1 MADDRRGRRRACC
14 IWAAVGCVALAG
26 LLAAWGYVAWSATAW
41 AHGGWGYDPPGA
53 ERRPDTRDPDE
64 FLPTSQQIAES
75 LALPPVERP
84 ESGSESRVEW
94 VAAGGRVPSID
105 VRDGIQGG
113 IHIVDA
119 WLDPGEA
126 GCVWVEVRHAE
137 LGHRLSVS
145 KTVARTQCV
154 APHPPD
160 GDHLLH
166 FVTEAMVD
174 EGNWDY
180 TYPARFEVRFRPAAG
195 GPDRTLIELERE
207 INGWQR

>member
-1 MADDRRGRRRACC
+1 M
-14 IWAAVGCVALAG
+14 
-26 LLAAWGYVAWSATAW
+26 
-41 AHGGWGYDPPGA
+41 
-53 ERRPDTRDPDE
+53 
-64 FLPTSQQIAES
+64 
-75 LALPPVERP
+75 
-84 ESGSESRVEW
+84 
-94 VAAGGRVPSID
+94 PSID
-105 VRDGIQGG
+105 VRDSFQGG

-137 LGHRLSVS
+137 LGHRLSVF

-166 FVTEAMVD
+166 FVTEATVD

-195 GPDRTLIELERE
+195 GPDRTLLEFERE